1 MHTRSVRTTTRRVW
15 SIVVVASAMLALTVA
30 SAGAT
35 EPEGDGVVARFETS
49 TLNLASSWGE
59 AQACVVWKAERIAE
73 CFRTEAAMD
82 AFLADLDAQQR
93 ESNGIPAANASSTC
107 SGYLRL
113 YDGSSYGTPV
123 LSLRDRYQWQ
133 NLSSFGFNQKVSS
146 FKVGPCATD
155 FADYAN
161 GGGGWYPWYLT
172 EAYDQASSMISGW
185 NNDVSSIYI
194 N

>member
-1 MHTRSVRTTTRRVW
+1 MTRRVW

-30 SAGAT
+30 GAGAT
-35 EPEGDGVVARFETS
+35 EPEGNGVVAGFETS
-49 TLNLASSWGE
+49 TLHLASSWGE
-59 AQACVVWKAERIAE
+59 AKACVIWSEEGIAE

-82 AFLADLDAQQR
+82 AFLANLDGRQR
-93 ESNGIPAANASSTC
+93 EFEGPSSAAAGSAC

-113 YDGSSYGTPV
+113 YDGAGYGTPV

-133 NLSSFGFNQKVSS
+133 NLSNFGFNQKVSS

-172 EAYDQASSMISGW
+172 EAYDQAASMISGW